1 MAPLTPTERVTLEMI
16 RDLHHAPPERLEW
29 ANAKGYAEAT
39 GKGRQL
45 RLTEAGEKALA
56 RDAEARVASRSAN
69 RPRRR

>member
-1 MAPLTPTERVTLEMI
+1 MNLLIPTERVTLEMI

-29 ANAKGYAEAT
+29 AKSKGYAEAT

-45 RLTEAGEKALA
+45 RLTEAGEGALA
-56 RDAEARVASRSAN
+56 GDADQRVEMRAAN